1 MLTVIA
7 YRGFPAMMI
16 ERATARLNLADGD
29 FARMRVELSIV
40 S

>member
-1 MLTVIA
+1 MLTVSV

-16 ERATARLNLADGD
+16 ERATARINLADGNV
-29 FARMRVELSIV
+29 ARMRTELFVV